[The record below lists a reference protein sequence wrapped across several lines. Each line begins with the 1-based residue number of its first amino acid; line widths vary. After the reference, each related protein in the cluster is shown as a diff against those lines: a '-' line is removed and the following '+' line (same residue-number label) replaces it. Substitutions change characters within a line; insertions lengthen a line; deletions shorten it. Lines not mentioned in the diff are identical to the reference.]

1 MTTQEIVAFVR
12 RGYDAYNAR
21 QSDPHWLDYA
31 NEDYAEDCEVVAIP
45 FGMIFRGPE
54 GLKQYLSGQSAAFPD
69 GRAEV
74 TNVFATAEQAIV
86 EFIVRGTHN
95 GVLHSPAGDI
105 PPTGRS
111 FELRFC
117 DVFQLR
123 NGKIARHAS
132 YFDALGFM
140 QQLGVI
146 PTPGRAS

>member
-12 RGYDAYNAR
+12 RGYDAYNAH

-31 NEDYAEDCEVVAIP
+31 NEDVAEDGEVVVIP

-54 GLKQYLSGQSAAFPD
+54 GYKQYLSGQTAAFPD
-69 GRAEV
+69 GRVEV
-74 TNVFATAEQAIV
+74 TNVFATAEQAVV
-86 EFIVRGTHN
+86 EFSVCGTHT
-95 GVLHSPAGDI
+95 GVLHSPVGDI
-105 PPTGRS
+105 PPTGRK

-117 DVFQLR
+117 DVYQLR
-123 NGKIARHAS
+123 NGKIARLAT

-146 PTPGRAS
+146 PTPGQAS